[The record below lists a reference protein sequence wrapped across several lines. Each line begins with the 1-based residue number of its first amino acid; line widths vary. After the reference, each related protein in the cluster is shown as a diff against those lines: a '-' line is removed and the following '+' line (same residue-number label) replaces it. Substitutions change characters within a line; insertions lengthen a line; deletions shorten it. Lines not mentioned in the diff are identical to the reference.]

1 MKRRALLRAG
11 AASLMGLAAAPLIGK
26 PSTAADWSDCCPAEG
41 EIRLCCNENPYGPS
55 PLARQAIQD
64 SLVRGNRY
72 PQAALK
78 SLKQAIAD
86 ANGLSPEQ
94 VFVAPGSVSI
104 LRLAAWWLAR
114 QQKAVLSS
122 EHTFQWLLRFARQ
135 LGSDVITVPATDSMH
150 FDLSAIKNRL
160 DKDVGLVYL
169 CNPNNPTSTSLPL
182 TEIQQ
187 FCRTVAPD
195 YPVFLDEAYVEYLP
209 DFKTHN
215 AAVLLADY
223 SQLMISRTFSKIYG
237 MAGMRIGYLLA
248 APEIVTEMESLDIG
262 FNISV
267 SNVSAE
273 AALASLSDT
282 TFLSESLAQNEKS
295 RSILLEQLSS
305 WNIPHFGSTAN
316 FVYADVSRYGVD
328 DMKAAFAEKEIVL
341 NPHTIKDKNYLRISL
356 GRPSEMEAL
365 GQRLNQFFTKHK

>member
-1 MKRRALLRAG
+1 MKRRALLRTG
-11 AASLMGLAAAPLIGK
+11 ATSLMGLAAAPLIGK
-26 PSTAADWSDCCPAEG
+26 TNAITDWTDCCPPEG

-55 PLARQAIQD
+55 PLARQAIQE
-64 SLVRGNRY
+64 SLLRGNRY
-72 PQAALK
+72 PQASLK
-78 SLKQAIAD
+78 ALKQAIAD
-86 ANGLSPEQ
+86 ANGLSSEQ

-122 EHTFQWLLRFARQ
+122 EYTFQWLLRFARQ
-135 LGSDVITVPATDSMH
+135 LGSEVITVPAMESMH

-160 DKDVGLVYL
+160 DKDVVLVYL
-169 CNPNNPTSTSLPL
+169 YNPNNPTGTSLPL
-182 TEIQQ
+182 TEIHQ
-187 FCRTVAPD
+187 FCRSVTPD

-215 AAVLLADY
+215 AAALLADY
-223 SQLMISRTFSKIYG
+223 PQLMISRTFSKIYG

-248 APEIVTEMESLDIG
+248 APEIVAEMESLDIG

-273 AALASLSDT
+273 AALASLSDEA
-282 TFLSESLAQNEKS
+282 FLRNSLVNNEKS
-295 RSILLEQLSS
+295 RAILQEQLNS
-305 WNIPHFGSTAN
+305 WDIPHYNSTAN

-341 NPHTIKDKNYLRISL
+341 NPHTIKNKNYIRISL

-365 GQRLNQFFTKHK
+365 GQRLNQFFTNY